1 MKHRVRWIATAAVA
15 ALLIS
20 ACSHYSLVEPKPRSI
35 DKQLGTVDPQISW
48 SRIARGK
55 IEVWTVDGPTLQAV
69 RFYKGLQDGETLL
82 PLRGDDSQLP
92 VYHLDMRA
100 TEVMEFFVDSLIAAE
115 RLGWREPNLTSGRI
129 AAENLRP
136 YDFSGRRG
144 FRFEIRFTASNGLE
158 YDGFVVGS
166 RIEDK
171 LYLISYSG
179 TRQYYYP
186 KYKQAAEKLIASLR
200 SP

>member
-1 MKHRVRWIATAAVA
+1 MKHRVGWIAIAAVA
-15 ALLIS
+15 AILIS

-35 DKQLGTVDPQISW
+35 DKQLGTVDPQIPW
-48 SRIARGK
+48 SRFARGK

-69 RFYKGLQDGETLL
+69 RVYKGLQDGETLL
-82 PLRGDDSQLP
+82 PLRGDDKQLP
-92 VYHLDMRA
+92 VYRRDMRA

-115 RLGWREPNLTSGRI
+115 QLGWREPNLTSGRF

-136 YDFSGRRG
+136 FDFNGQRG

-158 YDGFVVGS
+158 YDGFVVGT
-166 RIEDK
+166 RIEEK

-179 TRQYYYP
+179 TRQYYFP
-186 KYKQAAEKLIASLR
+186 KYKQAAEKLIASIR
-200 SP
+200 TP

>member
-1 MKHRVRWIATAAVA
+1 MKHRVGWIAIAAVA
-15 ALLIS
+15 AILIS

-35 DKQLGTVDPQISW
+35 DKQLGTVDPQIPW
-48 SRIARGK
+48 SRIAKGK
-55 IEVWTVDGPTLQAV
+55 IEIWTVDGPTLQAV
-69 RFYKGLQDGETLL
+69 RFYKGLKDGDALL
-82 PLRGDDSQLP
+82 PIRGDEGEIP
-92 VYHLDMRA
+92 VYRRDMRA
-100 TEVMEFFVDSLIAAE
+100 TEIMEFFVDSLIAAE
-115 RLGWREPNLTSGRI
+115 RLGWREPNLTAGRI

-136 YDFSGRRG
+136 YDFSRQRG
-144 FRFEIRFTASNGLE
+144 FRFEIRFVAANGLE
-158 YDGFVVGS
+158 YEGFVVGA

-186 KYKQAAEKLIASLR
+186 KYKQAAEKLMASLR